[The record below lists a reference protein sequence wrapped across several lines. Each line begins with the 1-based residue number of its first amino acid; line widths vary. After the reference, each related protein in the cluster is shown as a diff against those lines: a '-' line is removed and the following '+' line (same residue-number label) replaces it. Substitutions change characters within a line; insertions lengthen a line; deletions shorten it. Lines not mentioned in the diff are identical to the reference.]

1 MAGGLGVTQR
11 GKEGLLNR
19 DSSAKTAST
28 NGSVILRSITLAGLW
43 LGVLVDASNSI
54 AGEVEAGRSGDLG

>member
-1 MAGGLGVTQR
+1 MAGLGVTQR

-19 DSSAKTAST
+19 ESSAKGAST
-28 NGSVILRSITLAGLW
+28 NSSVILRSITLAGLW

-54 AGEVEAGRSGDLG
+54 TGEVEAGRSGVPG